1 MDKSTKPN
9 IELFTK
15 EDPQRKIKNYPISR
29 QVLRENIKFANQN
42 HDYIKGTLAIRGKV
56 RRKKMSGGLLACSKR
71 GACSLYVDEQRDE
84 KVITRVGKDMSKMKN
99 LRKF

>member
-1 MDKSTKPN
+1 
-9 IELFTK
+9 
-15 EDPQRKIKNYPISR
+15 
-29 QVLRENIKFANQN
+29 
-42 HDYIKGTLAIRGKV
+42 
-56 RRKKMSGGLLACSKR
+56 MSGGLLACSKR